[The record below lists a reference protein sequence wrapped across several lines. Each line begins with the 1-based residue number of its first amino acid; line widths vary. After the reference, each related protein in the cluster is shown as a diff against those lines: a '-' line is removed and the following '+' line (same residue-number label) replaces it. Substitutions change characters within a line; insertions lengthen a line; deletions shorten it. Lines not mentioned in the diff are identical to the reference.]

1 MYIANSLIEYGDSRY
16 RPGDIVPRLDNI
28 KELIELG
35 YVIVAAGGAENYAE
49 PEQEAAEPEQEAAEP
64 EQEMAAP
71 EQEDTSET
79 EQPGA
84 TTTPATP
91 LPAAPAKKFGRKK

>member
-1 MYIANSLIEYGDSRY
+1 MYIANSLIEYGGSRY

-49 PEQEAAEPEQEAAEP
+49 PEQEAAEPEQE
-64 EQEMAAP
+64 MAAP

-91 LPAAPAKKFGRKK
+91 LPAAPTKKFGRKK